1 MIPASTVA
9 CRLTRQC
16 SMMNTLRFTYIHN
29 LFMKYVGYLTVFF
42 IYRNFNMYVNTF
54 TRTNFIFESISW
66 YIMVGPS

>member
-9 CRLTRQC
+9 CRLTRRC
-16 SMMNTLRFTYIHN
+16 CMINTLRFTYII
-29 LFMKYVGYLTVFF
+29 LLMKYVSYMTVLFV
-42 IYRNFNMYVNTF
+42 YRNFNIYVITF

>member
-16 SMMNTLRFTYIHN
+16 STLHIYN
-29 LFMKYVGYLTVFF
+29 LFMKYVSYITVLFD
-42 IYRNFNMYVNTF
+42 RSFNIYVNTF

-66 YIMVGPS
+66 YIMVGQS